1 MTQTKMTRRVFQA
14 LALAGFAAAGSVP
27 ARAAV
32 IQISS
37 TAERSPEYA
46 VSDTGPA
53 RLVGTI
59 TGSVGP
65 AGGGPLTPPL
75 AETTL
80 LSRIYLDVAQETRD
94 RVFSLAPLTVPVAS
108 LGRLSIPV
116 DIAFDITGVTGL
128 GVVPD
133 LLFERGTF
141 PFTGSYVSYLWFDG
155 TLSTGADATASFAD
169 AGSAQ
174 NVPEPAA
181 WAMLGVGLLGLAFAR
196 RRAA

>member
-1 MTQTKMTRRVFQA
+1 MSQTKMTRRVFQA

-46 VSDTGPA
+46 VSDGGTG

-59 TGSVGP
+59 SGSVGP
-65 AGGGPLTPPL
+65 AGGGPLSPPL
-75 AETTL
+75 TETTL
-80 LSRIYLDVAQETRD
+80 LPRISLDVAQESRD
-94 RVFSLAPLTVPVAS
+94 RVFSLAPLTVPVSS
-108 LGRLSIPV
+108 LGALAIAV
-116 DIAFDITGVTGL
+116 DLTFDLTGVTGL
-128 GVVPD
+128 GVLPD

-141 PFTGSYVSYLWFDG
+141 PFSGSYVSYLSFGG
-155 TLSTGADATASFAD
+155 TLSTGADAVE
-169 AGSAQ
+169 GGGIGGGAQ
-174 NVPEPAA
+174 PVPEPAA
-181 WAMLGVGLLGLAFAR
+181 LALFGAGLFGLAVAR